1 MGNEAALAKGSFICL
16 LFLLFSYGGVAR
28 RLACHAATAS
38 FQQHILIH
46 GRGLLLELSVPG
58 KIQGYL
64 HCGVGR
70 VRRQRFRNFL
80 VDLAY
85 VVRLFVSRPIR
96 NVFRKISSEER
107 RVVKECVSTCRS
119 RWSPYH
125 YNKELSYSY
134 STY

>member
-64 HCGVGR
+64 HR
-70 VRRQRFRNFL
+70 
-80 VDLAY
+80 
-85 VVRLFVSRPIR
+85 
-96 NVFRKISSEER
+96 SEEHTSELQSLMR
-107 RVVKECVSTCRS
+107 NSYAVFCLKKKNHRTQCHTHTK
-119 RWSPYH
+119 
-125 YNKELSYSY
+125 NKQRLLTAAYY
-134 STY
+134 LTL